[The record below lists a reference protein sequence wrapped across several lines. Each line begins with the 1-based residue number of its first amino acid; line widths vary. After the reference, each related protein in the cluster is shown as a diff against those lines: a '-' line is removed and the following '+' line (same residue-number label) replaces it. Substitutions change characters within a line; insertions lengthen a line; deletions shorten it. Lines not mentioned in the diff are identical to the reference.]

1 MSAPPLHVSLTLK
14 ESDTGAVSS
23 PSKARFIIS
32 ISRPILLPLEKAELE
47 FDIHARI
54 TTSHA
59 QCKWGYRWREP
70 IVTFHDFV

>member
-1 MSAPPLHVSLTLK
+1 MSAPPLHVPLTLK
-14 ESDTGAVSS
+14 ENGTGAASS
-23 PSKARFIIS
+23 PSKARFHIS
-32 ISRPILLPLEKAELE
+32 ISRPELLPLEEAELE

-59 QCKWGYRWREP
+59 QCRRGYRWREP